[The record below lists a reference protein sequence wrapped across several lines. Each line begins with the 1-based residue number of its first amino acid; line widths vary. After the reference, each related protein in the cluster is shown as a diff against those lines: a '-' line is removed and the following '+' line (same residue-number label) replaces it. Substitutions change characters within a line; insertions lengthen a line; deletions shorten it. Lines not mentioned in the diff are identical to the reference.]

1 LKIAFTGIGDILRL
15 LEIYHF
21 YITRRQVMSMNLLEV
36 ELNNI
41 ESNGLHKPAEV
52 SETKRD
58 RNHRKL
64 AARRAVEEH
73 LERQRLKDYMAMDLL
88 D

>member
-1 LKIAFTGIGDILRL
+1 
-15 LEIYHF
+15 
-21 YITRRQVMSMNLLEV
+21 MSMNLMQA
-36 ELNNI
+36 ELSNI
-41 ESNGLHKPAEV
+41 ENHGLNKPAEV

-73 LERQRLKDYMAMDLL
+73 LERQRLKEDYAMDMLE
-88 D
+88 

>member
-1 LKIAFTGIGDILRL
+1 
-15 LEIYHF
+15 
-21 YITRRQVMSMNLLEV
+21 MSMNLLQV
-36 ELNNI
+36 ELKNI
-41 ESNGLHKPAEV
+41 ENHGLNKPAEV

-73 LERQRLKDYMAMDLL
+73 LERQRLKDDFEMEFSY
-88 D
+88 

>member
-1 LKIAFTGIGDILRL
+1 
-15 LEIYHF
+15 
-21 YITRRQVMSMNLLEV
+21 MSMNLLQA
-36 ELNNI
+36 ELSNI

-73 LERQRLKDYMAMDLL
+73 LERQRLKEEYAMDML